1 MTQFGIGQ
9 PVRRVEDRRF
19 VTGRGRYLD
28 DIVRPRQAQAVFLR
42 SPHAHARIRAVDT
55 SAAAASPGI
64 VAVLT
69 GANLAADGLG
79 TVPCVS
85 GIANRDGS
93 SAVLPPRPAMVAD
106 RVRHV
111 GDTVAMVIA
120 DSAAAARD
128 AADLIAVDYE
138 ELPAT
143 VDTGRALGPG
153 QPLVWDEAK
162 GNLCFDW
169 EVGDAAAVA
178 TAAAG
183 ARHEVTLTLVNNR
196 VVVNSME
203 PRGAIG
209 EYEPGEDCYTLWS
222 STQGSHFVR
231 NLLAEH
237 VLRVPENRIRV
248 VTPDVGGGFGMKLFL
263 YPEHVL
269 VLWAAKRLG
278 RPVKWVPDRA
288 DSFMTDTQG
297 RDNVTRLDL
306 ALDENLKFLGLK
318 VELLANMGAY
328 LSNFAPEIPTFSGA
342 VMHSGVYAIP
352 AIHVAVKGVFTHTV
366 PVDAYRGAGRPEAAY
381 ALERLIEF
389 AARRLGVAPEELR
402 RGNLVPA
409 AAMPYATPLGLTY
422 DSGDFVRNLD
432 QALASADLAGFP
444 ARRAAAAKRGRYRGL
459 GQAVYIEQSGFPPDE
474 FAELRFDPS
483 GTLTILMGSQSSGQ
497 GHQTAYAQLA
507 AEKLGLALDMIRVQ
521 QGDTAAIA
529 FGRGTGG
536 SRSIPVGGGA
546 LMHAADKLIAKGRR
560 IAAHLL
566 EAAEA
571 DIAFA
576 VGSDGG
582 DFAIAGTDRKV
593 PLDAVAR
600 AAFNPA
606 QLPADVEPGFAESGH
621 FTPPAP
627 TFPNG
632 VHVCEVEIDPE
643 TGITRIERYLV
654 VDDFGIVINPLLL
667 AGQVNGGIAQGVGQ
681 AMLERTVFDSD
692 SGQLVSGTLLDY
704 ALPRADDLPALEF
717 AYNIVPCRTNPLG
730 VKGAGEAGAI
740 GSPPALIN
748 AIVDALGPLGIDHI
762 DMPATPEVVWR
773 AIRGATPRQAA

>member
-28 DIVRPRQAQAVFLR
+28 DIDRPRQAYAVFLR
-42 SPHAHARIRAVDT
+42 SPHAHARIRGIDASAV
-55 SAAAASPGI
+55 AASPG
-64 VAVLT
+64 VLAVLT
-69 GANLAADGLG
+69 GADLAADGVG

-85 GIANRDGS
+85 GVAG
-93 SAVLPPRPAMVAD
+93 AVLPPRPAMVAD

-120 DSAAAARD
+120 ASAGAARD
-128 AADLIAVDYE
+128 AADLVAVDYE

-143 VDTGRALGPG
+143 VETAAAQAAG
-153 QPLVWDEAK
+153 QPQVWDEAK
-162 GNLCFDW
+162 GNLCFEW
-169 EVGDAAAVA
+169 AVGDAGA
-178 TAAAG
+178 TASAAAR
-183 ARHEVTLTLVNNR
+183 ARHKVSLTLVNNR
-196 VVVNSME
+196 IVVNSME

-209 EYEPGEDCYTLWS
+209 EYDPGEDAYTLWS

-237 VLRVPENRIRV
+237 VFRIAENRIRV

-269 VLWAAKRLG
+269 VLWAAKRVG
-278 RPVKWVPDRA
+278 RAVKWVPDRA
-288 DSFMTDTQG
+288 DAFMTDTQG
-297 RDNVTRLDL
+297 RDNITRLDL
-306 ALDENLKFLGLK
+306 ALDENLNILGLK

-389 AARRLGVAPEELR
+389 AARKLGVAPDELR
-402 RGNLVPA
+402 RRNLVPA

-422 DSGDFVRNLD
+422 DSGDFARNLD
-432 QALASADLAGFP
+432 QALKSADLAGF
-444 ARRAAAAKRGRYRGL
+444 AAKRAVARARGHYRGL

-507 AEKLGLALDMIRVQ
+507 ADRLGLDLDKIRVQ
-521 QGDTAAIA
+521 QGDSAAIA

-536 SRSIPVGGGA
+536 SRSIPVGGAA
-546 LMHAADKLIAKGRR
+546 LMHAADKLIAKGKK

-571 DIAFA
+571 DISFA
-576 VGSDGG
+576 EGE
-582 DFAIAGTDRKV
+582 FAIAGTDRMAT
-593 PLDAVAR
+593 LDAVAR

-606 QLPADVEPGFAESGH
+606 QLPADLEPGFAESGH

-654 VDDFGIVINPLLL
+654 VDDFGVVINPLLL

-681 AMLERTVFDSD
+681 AMLERTVFDRD
-692 SGQLVSGTLLDY
+692 SGQLISGTLLDY
-704 ALPRADDLPALEF
+704 ALPRADDLPPLEF
-717 AYNIVPCRTNPLG
+717 AYNVVPCRTNPLG

-748 AIVDALGPLGIDHI
+748 AIVDAVGELGIDHI
-762 DMPATPEVVWR
+762 DMPATPEIVWR
-773 AIRGATPRQAA
+773 AIRAATPARAA